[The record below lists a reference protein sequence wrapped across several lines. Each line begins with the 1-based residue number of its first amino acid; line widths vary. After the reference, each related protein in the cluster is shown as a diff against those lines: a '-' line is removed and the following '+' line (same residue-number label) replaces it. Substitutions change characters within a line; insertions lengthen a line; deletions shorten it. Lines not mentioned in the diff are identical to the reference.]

1 MNELFLKEFQELK
14 LRGDDIFSA
23 LKEEFF
29 FTKLKAESSS
39 LADLV
44 RDFHEKFGAKTADF
58 SKTENEKIGHKSGEF
73 SENSLTSKIEILK
86 IWSESWENLFK
97 NFSEASSGNSE
108 KFTQIATK
116 KYTRSEEN
124 IHQLSDCA
132 FLIGKMDALA
142 KILQTEKAKNSTFEK
157 PENLAEIPENSSPVC
172 YAKSDEVRD
181 EYKI

>member
-1 MNELFLKEFQELK
+1 MNELFLKEFQKLK
-14 LRGDDIFSA
+14 ILGDEIFSA

-44 RDFHEKFGAKTADF
+44 REFHKKFGAKTADF
-58 SKTENEKIGHKSGEF
+58 SKTENEKIGQKSGEF
-73 SENSLTSKIEILK
+73 SENSLSTKREILK

-97 NFSEASSGNSE
+97 NFSEVDLGNSE
-108 KFTQIATK
+108 KLNETAAK
-116 KYTRSEEN
+116 KLSISEKK
-124 IHQLSDCA
+124 IHQLSECA

-142 KILQTEKAKNSTFEK
+142 KILQTEKAEISTTEK
-157 PENLAEIPENSSPVC
+157 PENPAEMPENSSPVC

>member
-1 MNELFLKEFQELK
+1 MNELFPTEFQKLK
-14 LRGDDIFSA
+14 ILGDEIFSA

-39 LADLV
+39 LEDLV

-97 NFSEASSGNSE
+97 NFGEASSENSE
-108 KFTQIATK
+108 KLSETAAK
-116 KYTRSEEN
+116 KYLSSEEK

-132 FLIGKMDALA
+132 FLIGKMAALA